1 MNPATLRDE
10 VLSLPALE
18 RARLVDLLWTSL
30 SEPEV
35 QAREIAW
42 AGEAERRIDAYD
54 AGSLPARGAQEVLA
68 ALQKHR

>member
-1 MNPATLRDE
+1 MTCRPHRQLE
-10 VLSLPALE
+10 SLKRQQRIHPK
-18 RARLVDLLWTSL
+18 LLA
-30 SEPEV
+30 EPDV